1 MATGAGSGF
10 AGTFT
15 ISGGGI
21 NSITVTNPGRYAGA
35 SPNIIMSS
43 GGTGCAGYTLYPTLS
58 DSILNVVRG
67 SLGSTVAAHN
77 AGAKVFTVLW
87 ASQYDV
93 KRPGKRYNFR
103 IAAYN
108 NAGLSEWLYYDLKL
122 YNVFPRRLASKGNIP
137 MEIILVGAGITSAN
151 FTVYIGHT
159 LPDGKIDL
167 ARSKECTG
175 LMVLDTAG
183 TKLAARS
190 AAWVGKAHDLIV
202 HYRSGIFEQFVVGNN
217 WIAYDAPTVST
228 VMPALLDNGAAAN
241 VTVMGASFGNNR
253 SDVWGYLDGAS
264 TIQCTPF
271 TLINDGLGI
280 CTLVPAKDDVL
291 TGNIIVVAG
300 SDWSGGAQQSSAR
313 LSNYVKEKPLPVEVE
328 VSLPIEISTIPEG
341 SRERE
346 AVKASFTA
354 DLSKAL
360 GVPSWRISI
369 TELRAGS
376 VIIVFVILPDA
387 SSVSALTPAALAV
400 ELAQQA
406 ADPNSA
412 LRKTSTGSSITV
424 SVPSNLAAVLLAESV
439 ISSATASSTKTK
451 KKVALS
457 IDYNDPNRLE
467 RWEKWQSTANLH

>member
-1 MATGAGSGF
+1 
-10 AGTFT
+10 
-15 ISGGGI
+15 
-21 NSITVTNPGRYAGA
+21 
-35 SPNIIMSS
+35 
-43 GGTGCAGYTLYPTLS
+43 
-58 DSILNVVRG
+58 
-67 SLGSTVAAHN
+67 
-77 AGAKVFTVLW
+77 
-87 ASQYDV
+87 
-93 KRPGKRYNFR
+93 
-103 IAAYN
+103 
-108 NAGLSEWLYYDLKL
+108 
-122 YNVFPRRLASKGNIP
+122 
-137 MEIILVGAGITSAN
+137 
-151 FTVYIGHT
+151 
-159 LPDGKIDL
+159 
-167 ARSKECTG
+167 
-175 LMVLDTAG
+175 
-183 TKLAARS
+183 
-190 AAWVGKAHDLIV
+190 V

-241 VTVMGASFGNNR
+241 VTVMGANFGNNR

-376 VIIVFVILPDA
+376 VIIGMSLPLINESCLKLGSSPRKQLTLEHVCLLTVFVILPDA